1 MTESIVTTCFS
12 NIVTANLSAITLHRE
27 LPVCHFPGSIEELT
41 ADKCETGHWSST
53 VLFTIPSI
61 PLNQLR

>member
-27 LPVCHFPGSIEELT
+27 LPVVCQFPCSVENLT
-41 ADKCETGHWSST
+41 ADKCETGHWSLLLLSASS
-53 VLFTIPSI
+53 LPF
-61 PLNQLR
+61 N